1 VKDKNG
7 NINARYRLGPAF
19 LTGSA
24 VETAAAK
31 FDQNTNEYVVT
42 LTLKGGENGIDTFNK
57 VAQQCFNGEA
67 TCPAVLNRTGSIAIT
82 LDGVVQS
89 APAIQPDGQSFSP
102 FQRDQISISGSFTEG
117 SANQLAL
124 VLKYGALPVQLIP
137 QAVQTV
143 SATLGKDSL
152 RAGIAAGLVGL
163 ALVVAFMLFYYRGMG
178 LVVLGGLA
186 VSGALLWSVIAYLG
200 ANQGLA
206 LTLAG
211 ATGIIVSIGVTVDS
225 YVVYFERLKDDVRA
239 GKSLKASAVKGFSN
253 AYRTILAAD
262 LVSLIGAFILWWL
275 TVGSVR
281 GFAFFLGLSTILDM
295 IVAYFFTRPA
305 VILLS
310 RSRFYAGKKTVMGV
324 TTGEG
329 MADKKVL
336 VGASS

>member
-1 VKDKNG
+1 MLPEKDKNG
-7 NINARYRLGPAF
+7 NVTARYRLGPAF

-31 FDQNTNEYVVT
+31 FDQNSNEYVVT

-57 VAQQCFNGEA
+57 VAQQCFSGEA
-67 TCPAVLNRTGSIAIT
+67 NCPPVLNRTGSIAIT
-82 LDGVVQS
+82 LDGEVKS
-89 APAIQPDGQSFSP
+89 APAIQPEQSGFSP
-102 FQRDQISISGSFTEG
+102 FKRDQISISGNFTES

-124 VLKYGALPVQLIP
+124 VLKYGALPVQLVP

-163 ALVVAFMLFYYRGMG
+163 ALVVAFMILYYRGMG
-178 LVVLGGLA
+178 LVVLGGLC
-186 VSGALLWSVIAYLG
+186 VSGALLWSVISYLG

-239 GKSLKASAVKGFSN
+239 GQLARRLPRPRASPTPTA
-253 AYRTILAAD
+253 
-262 LVSLIGAFILWWL
+262 
-275 TVGSVR
+275 
-281 GFAFFLGLSTILDM
+281 
-295 IVAYFFTRPA
+295 
-305 VILLS
+305 
-310 RSRFYAGKKTVMGV
+310 RSSPPTWCR
-324 TTGEG
+324 
-329 MADKKVL
+329 
-336 VGASS
+336 